1 MDIKGSQLM
10 ESVDVDGAKNPLE
23 RELGIAGLSSSDC

>member
-1 MDIKGSQLM
+1 M

-23 RELGIAGLSSSDC
+23 RELGIAGLSSSDCWHICTELL